1 MPIRRKRRT
10 TRAARKRR
18 HARIRKRV
26 HGTAARPRLAVF
38 RSLNHIYGQIIDDD
52 LGQTLAAASD
62 LNDVAGSKTERAA
75 VVGKQLAGAAQAAG
89 VLRRRL
95 RPRRL
100 PLPRARPRPRRS
112 RPRSRPRLLTAQ
124 PTTTTRSSPC
134 SNAKTEAA
142 ASAVTAN

>member
-62 LNDVAGSKTERAA
+62 LNGVAGSKTERAA
-75 VVGKQLAGAAQAAG
+75 VVGKQLAGTAQAAG
-89 VLRRRL
+89 VSAVVFDRGGYRYHGRV
-95 RPRRL
+95 
-100 PLPRARPRPRRS
+100 RA
-112 RPRSRPRLLTAQ
+112 LA
-124 PTTTTRSSPC
+124 
-134 SNAKTEAA
+134 EAA
-142 ASAVTAN
+142 REAGLAF